1 MSNNQIQVTLT
12 LSSPDLENEQLQNA
26 VQELQSEIQEVS
38 GVIEAQL
45 IPIEQAETNAKGIG
59 GFLLGKLR
67 ALINRD
73 NLLSFLRLL
82 SDNLLG
88 NTIEVEAKGNG
99 KELKIKLS
107 RPEDL
112 EKVLP
117 QVQDFLNN

>member
-12 LSSPDLENEQLQNA
+12 LSSPNLEDEQLQDA

-38 GVIEAQL
+38 GVIEAEL
-45 IPIEQAETNAKGIG
+45 IPIKQAETNAKGIG

-67 ALINRD
+67 SLINRD

-88 NTIEVEAKGNG
+88 NTIEVEAKDNG

-117 QVQDFLNN
+117 QIQDFLNN